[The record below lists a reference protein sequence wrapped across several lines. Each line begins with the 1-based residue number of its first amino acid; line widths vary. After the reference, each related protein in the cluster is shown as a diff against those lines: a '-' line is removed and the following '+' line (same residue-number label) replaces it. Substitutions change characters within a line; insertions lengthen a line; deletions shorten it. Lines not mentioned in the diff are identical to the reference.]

1 MNTQQLDRVLAE
13 EQARR
18 LGDLYE
24 ELERMLVQAKVSR
37 ATHAAHICRLIRVY
51 GRDNVARMLRVL
63 ENDMKG
69 TP

>member
-1 MNTQQLDRVLAE
+1 MTRTELDRLLAH

-24 ELERMLVQAKVSR
+24 SLEKLIHQKIVSKV
-37 ATHAAHICRLIRVY
+37 THAAAVRRLIAQY
-51 GRDNVARMLRVL
+51 GSDNVARMLRVL

-69 TP
+69 DY